1 MNPKFLLLAL
11 IICQTIFSQEAKN
24 DSITTK
30 KKSIIK
36 LIIPSVLI
44 GYGLIG
50 IESDAIKNLNTEIKE
65 EVTENIDHKITI
77 DDFTQYLPAATV
89 YGLNAMGIKVK

>member
-1 MNPKFLLLAL
+1 MIQLPKK
-11 IICQTIFSQEAKN
+11 INYKE
-24 DSITTK
+24 
-30 KKSIIK
+30 

-77 DDFTQYLPAATV
+77 DDF
-89 YGLNAMGIKVK
+89 LNTYRSYRLWFKCNGDKR

>member
-1 MNPKFLLLAL
+1 MVF
-11 IICQTIFSQEAKN
+11 
-24 DSITTK
+24 
-30 KKSIIK
+30 
-36 LIIPSVLI
+36 
-44 GYGLIG
+44 G

-89 YGLNAMGIKVK
+89 YGLNAMGIKGKVILKDRTLI